1 MDALTEHLS
10 SYVAG
15 LAYSDIPARA
25 AHGMKVRLIDTI
37 GCAIGGRDGEPVAL
51 ARALAREASATAPAR
66 VWFTGERTTPELA
79 VFANELMVRYL
90 DFNDTYFAME
100 GGHPSDTIAATLT
113 LSEALGLSGQD
124 ALVAMVA
131 AYEVFCGLGEVQKPS
146 AKFIDHSL
154 HVAIGSA
161 AGASKA
167 LGLNAERTAHAIS
180 IALTANPGLRI
191 ARDGHLSMWK
201 AGSAGNAAQ
210 AGVFAARLAEKGMTG
225 PSEAFYA
232 DSGLAGILGGRTP
245 LPSLGGPSHPFHT
258 DMSSIKAF
266 PAQFN
271 AQAAVWAA
279 LGLRERLGGALP
291 DTIAV
296 RSYRQAITSSADPE
310 KWHVHD
316 RETAD
321 HSIPYL
327 VAVALLDGEVT
338 TRQFTDERI
347 ADPLA
352 QELIARTEGDRGPGD
367 EQPLPRSA
375 GGAHRGYRR
384 RRDVRRRD
392 RELERERRE
401 PALGRGG
408 RGEVP
413 VARSRRDDGG
423 ADRNA
428 AVAVVGIRR
437 GAPRVGSHRGDG
449 HVAPSPRR
457 CFLSAV
463 AHFRCYPPLARAVSQ
478 E

>member
-15 LAYSDIPARA
+15 LAYGDIPARA

-51 ARALAREASATAPAR
+51 ARALAREASATTPAR

-79 VFANELMVRYL
+79 AFANELMVRYL

-113 LSEALGLSGQD
+113 LSEALGLSGRD

-291 DTIAV
+291 DTISV

-352 QELIARTEGDRGPGD
+352 QELIARTEVTEDPAMSSRFPGAQAARI
-367 EQPLPRSA
+367 EATA
-375 GGAHRGYRR
+375 GGETYVVEIENSKG
-384 RRDVRRRD
+384 
-392 RELERERRE
+392 
-401 PALGRGG
+401 
-408 RGEVP
+408 
-413 VARSRRDDGG
+413 
-423 ADRNA
+423 NA
-428 AVAVVGIRR
+428 ANPLSDAEVEAKFRSLAA
-437 GAPRVGSHRGDG
+437 GAMTEEQTETL
-449 HVAPSPRR
+449 
-457 CFLSAV
+457 LSRLWA
-463 AHFRCYPPLARAVSQ
+463 FEEERLVS
-478 E
+478 EVIEAMGT